1 MNIPGIGDNTQTI
14 DFAKVEVERLK
25 NEYGYVQESALR
37 LIEQAKAITVIADN
51 DDKSKVIGLIKLLR
65 DEAKRSIGLHE
76 IEKAPHFRRGQG
88 VDQFFFGIVD
98 KLWKRDKKGN
108 DGEGDRLNKLLT
120 AYDVRQLAIEEE
132 KRKAAA
138 LEAARIAQA
147 AEAERLRK
155 EQEAEA
161 ARLAAER
168 ARKPDTTAAK
178 AAIAAAAEEA
188 AMAARVE
195 QTATAAAAEEAYMAT
210 LAAPADIMRTRA
222 ADGSLATMAKEKFV
236 EITDRNTL
244 DLNKLRPYLPADALV
259 TAIRK
264 YAESVSSFSN
274 DESVQIAGAKF
285 GTRPK
290 STVY

>member
-65 DEAKRSIGLHE
+65 DEAKRSTGLHE

-98 KLWKRDKKGN
+98 RLWKRDKKGN

-236 EITDRNTL
+236 EITDRNAL

-264 YAESVSSFSN
+264 YAESVSFSN

-290 STVY
+290 SKVY

>member
-98 KLWKRDKKGN
+98 RLWKRDKKGN

-264 YAESVSSFSN
+264 YAESVSFSN

-290 STVY
+290 SKVY

>member
-1 MNIPGIGDNTQTI
+1 MNIPRIGDNTQTI

-65 DEAKRSIGLHE
+65 DEAKRSTGLHE

-98 KLWKRDKKGN
+98 RLWKRDKKGN

-244 DLNKLRPYLPADALV
+244 DLNKLRPYLPAEALV

-264 YAESVSSFSN
+264 YAESVSFSN

-285 GTRPK
+285 GTRPR
-290 STVY
+290 SRVY

>member
-25 NEYGYVQESALR
+25 NEYGYVKESAGR

-65 DEAKRSIGLHE
+65 DEAKRSTGLHE

-98 KLWKRDKKGN
+98 RLWKRDKKGN

-264 YAESVSSFSN
+264 YAESVSFSN

-290 STVY
+290 SKVY

>member
-65 DEAKRSIGLHE
+65 DEAKRSTGLHE

-98 KLWKRDKKGN
+98 RLWKRDKKGN

-195 QTATAAAAEEAYMAT
+195 QTAAAAAAEEAYMAT

-264 YAESVSSFSN
+264 YAESVSFSN

-290 STVY
+290 SKVY

>member
-65 DEAKRSIGLHE
+65 DEAKRSTGLHE

-98 KLWKRDKKGN
+98 RLWKRDKKGN

-132 KRKAAA
+132 KRKATA

-222 ADGSLATMAKEKFV
+222 ADGSLSTMAKEKFV

-264 YAESVSSFSN
+264 YAESVSFSN

-290 STVY
+290 SKVY

>member
-65 DEAKRSIGLHE
+65 DEAKRSTGLHE

-98 KLWKRDKKGN
+98 RLWKRDKKGN

-178 AAIAAAAEEA
+178 AAIAAAAQEA

-244 DLNKLRPYLPADALV
+244 DLNRLRPYLPADALV

-264 YAESVSSFSN
+264 YAESVSFSN

-290 STVY
+290 SKVY

>member
-65 DEAKRSIGLHE
+65 DEAKRSTGLHE

-244 DLNKLRPYLPADALV
+244 DLNKLRPYLPAEALV

-264 YAESVSSFSN
+264 YAESVSFSN

-285 GTRPK
+285 GTRPR
-290 STVY
+290 SRVY

>member
-98 KLWKRDKKGN
+98 RLWKRDKKGN
-108 DGEGDRLNKLLT
+108 DGESDRLNKLLT

-264 YAESVSSFSN
+264 YAESVSFSN

-290 STVY
+290 SKVY

>member
-1 MNIPGIGDNTQTI
+1 MNIPRIGDNTQTI

-65 DEAKRSIGLHE
+65 DEAKRSTGLHE

-98 KLWKRDKKGN
+98 RLWKRDKKGN

-244 DLNKLRPYLPADALV
+244 DLNKLRPYLPAEALV

-264 YAESVSSFSN
+264 YAESVSFSN

-285 GTRPK
+285 GTRPRSK
-290 STVY
+290 VY

>member
-1 MNIPGIGDNTQTI
+1 MNIPRIGDNTQTI
-14 DFAKVEVERLK
+14 DFAKVEVKRLK

-65 DEAKRSIGLHE
+65 DEAKRSTGLHE

-244 DLNKLRPYLPADALV
+244 DLNKLRPYLPAEALV

-264 YAESVSSFSN
+264 YAESVSFSN

-285 GTRPK
+285 GTRPR
-290 STVY
+290 SRVY

>member
-65 DEAKRSIGLHE
+65 DEAKRSTGLHE

-132 KRKAAA
+132 KRKATA

-264 YAESVSSFSN
+264 YAESVSFSN

-290 STVY
+290 SKVY

>member
-244 DLNKLRPYLPADALV
+244 DLNKLRPYLPAEALV

-264 YAESVSSFSN
+264 YAESVSFSN

-285 GTRPK
+285 GTRPR
-290 STVY
+290 SRVY

>member
-65 DEAKRSIGLHE
+65 DEAKRSTGLHE

-264 YAESVSSFSN
+264 YAESVSFSN

-290 STVY
+290 SKVY

>member
-1 MNIPGIGDNTQTI
+1 MNIPRIGDNTQTI
-14 DFAKVEVERLK
+14 DFAKVEVKRLK

-65 DEAKRSIGLHE
+65 DEAKRSTGLHE

-244 DLNKLRPYLPADALV
+244 DLNKLRPYLPAEALV

-264 YAESVSSFSN
+264 YAESVSFSN

-285 GTRPK
+285 GTRPRSK
-290 STVY
+290 VY

>member
-65 DEAKRSIGLHE
+65 DEAKRSTGLHE

-98 KLWKRDKKGN
+98 RLWKRDKKGN

-222 ADGSLATMAKEKFV
+222 ADGSLATIAKEKFV

-264 YAESVSSFSN
+264 YAESVSFSN

-290 STVY
+290 SKVY

>member
-1 MNIPGIGDNTQTI
+1 MKIPGIGDNTQTI

-65 DEAKRSIGLHE
+65 DEAKRSTGLHE

-88 VDQFFFGIVD
+88 VDKFFFEIVD
-98 KLWKRDKKGN
+98 RLWKRDKKGN

-264 YAESVSSFSN
+264 YAESVSFSN

-290 STVY
+290 SKVY

>member
-1 MNIPGIGDNTQTI
+1 MNIPGIGDNTKTI

-25 NEYGYVQESALR
+25 HEYGYVQESALR

-65 DEAKRSIGLHE
+65 DEAKRSTGLHE

-98 KLWKRDKKGN
+98 RLWKRDKKGN

-236 EITDRNTL
+236 EITDRNAL
-244 DLNKLRPYLPADALV
+244 DLNKLRPYLPAEALV

-264 YAESVSSFSN
+264 YAESVSFSN
-274 DESVQIAGAKF
+274 DQSVQISGAKF

-290 STVY
+290 SKVY

>member
-65 DEAKRSIGLHE
+65 DEAKRSTGLHE

-98 KLWKRDKKGN
+98 RLWKRDKKGN

-264 YAESVSSFSN
+264 YAESVSFSN

-285 GTRPK
+285 VTRPK
-290 STVY
+290 SKVY

>member
-65 DEAKRSIGLHE
+65 DEAKRSTGLHE

-98 KLWKRDKKGN
+98 RLWKRDKKGN

-244 DLNKLRPYLPADALV
+244 DLNKLRPSLPADALV

-264 YAESVSSFSN
+264 YAESVSFSN
-274 DESVQIAGAKF
+274 DESVQIAGAKI

-290 STVY
+290 SKVY

>member
-65 DEAKRSIGLHE
+65 DEAKRSTGLHE

-188 AMAARVE
+188 AIAARVE

-244 DLNKLRPYLPADALV
+244 DLNKLRPYLPAEALV

-264 YAESVSSFSN
+264 YAESVSFSN

-290 STVY
+290 SKVY

>member
-1 MNIPGIGDNTQTI
+1 MNIPWIGDNTQTI

-65 DEAKRSIGLHE
+65 DEAKRSTGLHE

-98 KLWKRDKKGN
+98 RLWKRDKKGN

-264 YAESVSSFSN
+264 YAESVSFSN

-290 STVY
+290 SKVY

>member
-264 YAESVSSFSN
+264 YAESVSFSN

-285 GTRPK
+285 GTRPR
-290 STVY
+290 SRVY

>member
-1 MNIPGIGDNTQTI
+1 MNIPGIGDNTKTI

-25 NEYGYVQESALR
+25 HEYGYVQESALR

-65 DEAKRSIGLHE
+65 DEAKRSTGLHE

-98 KLWKRDKKGN
+98 RLWKRDKKGN

-236 EITDRNTL
+236 EITDSNAL
-244 DLNKLRPYLPADALV
+244 DLNKLRPYLPAEALV

-264 YAESVSSFSN
+264 YAESVSFSN
-274 DESVQIAGAKF
+274 DQSVQISGAKF

-290 STVY
+290 SKVY

>member
-65 DEAKRSIGLHE
+65 DEAKRSTGLHE

-98 KLWKRDKKGN
+98 RLWKRDKKGN

-264 YAESVSSFSN
+264 YAESVSFSN

-290 STVY
+290 SKVY

>member
-264 YAESVSSFSN
+264 YAESVSFSN

-290 STVY
+290 SKVY

>member
-1 MNIPGIGDNTQTI
+1 LNG
-14 DFAKVEVERLK
+14 LK

-65 DEAKRSIGLHE
+65 DEAKRSTGLHE

-98 KLWKRDKKGN
+98 RLWKRDKKGN

-264 YAESVSSFSN
+264 YAESVSFSN

-290 STVY
+290 SKVY

>member
-1 MNIPGIGDNTQTI
+1 MNIPRIGDNTQTI
-14 DFAKVEVERLK
+14 DFAKVEVKRLK

-244 DLNKLRPYLPADALV
+244 DLNKLRPYLPAEALV

-264 YAESVSSFSN
+264 YAESVSFSN

-285 GTRPK
+285 GTRPR
-290 STVY
+290 SRVY